1 MIKEGKESSDSR
13 SSIKKVILELL
24 DSYCCEDDGLPDN
37 NESDHRMNITTSHTP
52 LSGEWDSIE
61 PYKFPYEEYRIIGD
75 PVEIDKVI
83 NTCGFINIEVD
94 DVRTALS
101 KEKVNYVST
110 GVAEGSECIV
120 NAFKIALKEI
130 PLKTDDIYNM
140 LIQIWFPKDKDT
152 TTARAEFDSMIKLI
166 SKLST
171 NINICCGFAIDESL
185 TAQQA
190 KITLIIS
197 GK

>member
-52 LSGEWDSIE
+52 LSGGWDSIE

-110 GVAEGSECIV
+110 GVAEGTECIV
-120 NAFKIALKEI
+120 NAFKIALKKI

-140 LIQIWFPKDKDT
+140 LIQVWLRRDMATMK
-152 TTARAEFDSMIKLI
+152 ECDSIAKLI

-171 NINICCGFAIDESL
+171 NINVCCGFAIDESL

>member
-37 NESDHRMNITTSHTP
+37 NESDYRMNITISHTP

-94 DVRTALS
+94 DVRTSLS

-110 GVAEGSECIV
+110 GVAEGTECIV
-120 NAFKIALKEI
+120 NAFKIALKKI
-130 PLKTDDIYNM
+130 PLKTDDICNM
-140 LIQIWFPKDKDT
+140 LIQVWLRRDMATMK
-152 TTARAEFDSMIKLI
+152 ECDSMAKLI

>member
-37 NESDHRMNITTSHTP
+37 NESDHRMNITISHTP

-94 DVRTALS
+94 DVRTSIS

-110 GVAEGSECIV
+110 GVAEGTECIV
-120 NAFKIALKEI
+120 NAFKIALKKI

-140 LIQIWFPKDKDT
+140 LIQVWLRRDMATMK
-152 TTARAEFDSMIKLI
+152 ECDSMAKLI